1 MSYQKLRVIDDK
13 CLDKFKKESK
23 CCIIIKDLVY
33 DVTSFFDH
41 PGGYDIF
48 KEYAGKDTTTAFVQ
62 IGHSI
67 NAQKLMKNYLIG
79 IKKNSP
85 LYEQNKN
92 TKTVN
97 GKIEYIDYLL
107 EEIKEKESPKI
118 DIPETNGKED
128 NTNYMLVA
136 GIVAGF
142 SIAYYLMFL
151 K

>member
-1 MSYQKLRVIDDK
+1 MSYKKLRVIDDK
-13 CLDKFKKESK
+13 CLEKFKKESK

-41 PGGYDIF
+41 PGGYDVF
-48 KEYAGKDTTTAFVQ
+48 KDYAGKDTTEAFAQ

-67 NAQKLMKNYLIG
+67 NAQKLMKTYLIG

-85 LYEQNKN
+85 LYEQNIN
-92 TKTVN
+92 TKSVN
-97 GKIEYIDYLL
+97 GKIEYIDYFL
-107 EEIKEKESPKI
+107 EEIKEKEPPKI
-118 DIPETNGKED
+118 DILEINKKEE

-136 GIVAGF
+136 GIIAGF
-142 SIAYYLMFL
+142 SIAYYFMFL